1 MMGVLIM
8 IGGVMKRSDF
18 ESLSIDELWAL
29 REDIV
34 TVLSAKMLAE
44 QRMLEDRLRKLDG
57 QTPTHKTR
65 RPYPTVHPKYR
76 NPNKPFETWSGRGK
90 RPRWLTAA
98 LRSGKRLDDFR
109 I

>member
-1 MMGVLIM
+1 M
-8 IGGVMKRSDF
+8 IGAIMKRSDL

-29 REDIV
+29 REEII
-34 TVLSAKMLAE
+34 TVLSAKMFAE
-44 QRMLEDRLRKLDG
+44 QRVLEERLRKLKG
-57 QTPTHKTR
+57 QTQVDLTSKTR

-76 NPNKPFETWSGRGK
+76 NPNKPSETWSGRGK
-90 RPRWLTAA
+90 RPRWLVAE

>member
-1 MMGVLIM
+1 M
-8 IGGVMKRSDF
+8 IGQPVMKRSDF
-18 ESLSIDELWAL
+18 ETLSIDELWAL
-29 REDIV
+29 REEII
-34 TVLSAKMLAE
+34 TVLSDKMFAE
-44 QRMLEDRLRKLDG
+44 QRVLEERLRKLNG
-57 QTPTHKTR
+57 QTQVDLTSKTR

-76 NPNKPFETWSGRGK
+76 NPNKPSETWSGRGK